1 MKHSFPDPIGVAS
14 CCKPAWRTTTERHFI
29 MLWYYSDILGSLFMF
44 CTVFA
49 PCNLR
54 YNVAGTK
61 IYNDLGQTIDET
73 DKPLVLISCIRSDL
87 MISVCI

>member
-49 PCNLR
+49 PYTLR
-54 YNVAGTK
+54 LQHVGTK
-61 IYNDLGQTIDET
+61 IYNNLGQTN
-73 DKPLVLISCIRSDL
+73 RRNR
-87 MISVCI
+87 